1 MPWPRARSFAALTC
15 CRPGCRSTSGSRGG
29 SVATP
34 RHVRGLGSRQART
47 WTLGRSRSEAL
58 SGSRPG
64 RSGVSGVGSRR
75 ERPPQASGLSVQ
87 PRPRRI
93 LDSARVYS
101 TGRPGESTKMAK
113 TPDDRKSQEAE
124 ARRAEIRIVVRNGVR
139 VDGRNPANK
148 PAESTSPTPAAA
160 PGSTRH
166 DRDPQRD
173 AINEAL
179 RRYRPAR
186 PPTPRTDE
194 ELRRRQREHLER
206 VHARRGGG
214 STREVD
220 CLHNQCPLCWG
231 TLIKANGERCIHMI
245 ACGCPR
251 CSPRQLT
258 LLATGQPSRR

>member
-1 MPWPRARSFAALTC
+1 M
-15 CRPGCRSTSGSRGG
+15 
-29 SVATP
+29 ATP

-64 RSGVSGVGSRR
+64 RSGVSGVGSRRNSRPTGGGQPSAARNCGHCRTR

-139 VDGRNPANK
+139 VDGRNPADK
-148 PAESTSPTPAAA
+148 PAESTTPTPAAA

-220 CLHNQCPLCWG
+220 CLHNQCPFCWG
-231 TLIKANGERCIHMI
+231 TGIDANGERCIHMI